1 MNIASFEVSTY
12 CVTRSSHS
20 STDSTLSLDTSN
32 TNIHNWVCV
41 CVYILYI
48 YIYIYIH
55 VNKLF
60 SSLLFIYNNNNI
72 IISTSTGC
80 FYKTPSHVYFPVSY
94 VLPPVGKVYC

>member
-1 MNIASFEVSTY
+1 MNIASFDVSTY

-32 TNIHNWVCV
+32 TNIHNWVCM
-41 CVYILYI
+41 CVYI

-80 FYKTPSHVYFPVSY
+80 LYKTPSHVYFPVSY